1 MNITISVHDDTL
13 ASVIFSGLSGITHWC
28 DRARITGRKKGVTSG
43 ILKEKEWERYFRPFQ
58 AGALVV
64 RDSNTKQ
71 EHVVD
76 RAAIVKALAIIS
88 EKYPHHMNSILSDN
102 TDQETGDVL
111 IQVAAFGDIP
121 YA

>member
-28 DRARITGRKKGVTSG
+28 DRARIRGRKKGVTSG
-43 ILKEKEWERYFRPFQ
+43 VMDKPEWERYFRPFQ

-76 RAAIVKALAIIS
+76 RAAIVKALAIIGD
-88 EKYPHHMNSILSDN
+88 KYPHHLKSILEDN
-102 TDQETGDVL
+102 TDAETGDVL

-121 YA
+121 YG